1 MRAPSCAG
9 ARPLRDSA
17 RAVLEWRAAR
27 TGHGYRVEDKS
38 PGPDRRCCPA
48 CQAAKP
54 SSTAARLHY
63 THENLLPTHSYCT
76 FYRSVDF
83 L

>member
-1 MRAPSCAG
+1 MRAPGCGG

-17 RAVLEWRAAR
+17 RAVLEWRATR

-38 PGPDRRCCPA
+38 PPAGLPGPARPLPA
-48 CQAAKP
+48 
-54 SSTAARLHY
+54 Y
-63 THENLLPTHSYCT
+63 THENLLYYLCPTYSYCT